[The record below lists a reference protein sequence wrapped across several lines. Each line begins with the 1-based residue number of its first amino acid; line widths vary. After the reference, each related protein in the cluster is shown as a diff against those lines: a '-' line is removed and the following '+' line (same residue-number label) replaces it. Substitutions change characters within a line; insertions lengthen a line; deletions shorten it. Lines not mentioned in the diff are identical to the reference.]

1 MKPIEEQSPMTY
13 GALKDFLDS
22 LTDEQLSQKV
32 MLWGEEECRR
42 LLDGEVLSENYYYS
56 LEDSYAGCFPMSYF
70 TDDPDDPTE
79 LAVAHKSGTVVLHLE
94 F

>member
-1 MKPIEEQSPMTY
+1 MKAIKQQSPMTY

-32 MLWGEEECRR
+32 MLWGEEECRT
-42 LLDGEVLSENYYYS
+42 LLDGEVLSEDYYFNI
-56 LEDSYAGCFPMSYF
+56 EDRDAGCFPMSDF

-79 LAVAHKSGTVVLHLE
+79 LTVAHKAGTVILHLE